1 MAKDEKA
8 RGIMST
14 SRAVTYALA
23 FFAVGML
30 LWYIVPGLISRDE
43 PTHRQSETGAN
54 SNQAEV
60 QRRFD
65 PARDRQVTLG
75 DAILVPT
82 GTPVTLEK
90 NRLAPVETSREGLVL
105 WSTTRTDGGGGGEA
119 DNMVPAIESAH
130 GPVYAELA
138 DGRFQQLKQVQG
150 NRDTPPGTNARDR
163 VQ

>member
-30 LWYIVPGLISRDE
+30 LWYIIPGLISNDKE
-43 PTHRQSETGAN
+43 THRQSETGAT
-54 SNQAEV
+54 SNQMEV

-75 DAILVPT
+75 DAVLVPT
-82 GTPVTLEK
+82 GTPVTLDK

-105 WSTTRTDGGGGGEA
+105 WSTTRTDGGGGG
-119 DNMVPAIESAH
+119 DNLAPAIESAH
-130 GPVYAELA
+130 GPVYVELA
-138 DGRFQQLKQVQG
+138 DGRFQQLKQVKG
-150 NRDTPPGTNARDR
+150 NRDTPPGTNERDK